1 MCSFPHASFPSP
13 EASRKS
19 FVAHLVTYLTVNI
32 GLLLINLLT
41 APDVIWAIWPLF
53 GWGLGVLSHGLR
65 LLANDTFPSASPS
78 GQTTSTNTPDWARV
92 EKRLQ
97 NLEAIVAEED
107 LEAPQSSSAASTR
120 PGTAH

>member
-1 MCSFPHASFPSP
+1 MCSFPHAPFHSSDAP
-13 EASRKS
+13 RKG
-19 FVAHLVTYLTVNI
+19 FLAHLVTYLTVNI

-41 APDVIWAIWPLF
+41 TPDVIWAIWPLF

-65 LLANDTFPSASPS
+65 LLANDTFPSVSPS
-78 GQTTSTNTPDWARV
+78 GQTTSTDTPDWTRV

-97 NLEAIVAEED
+97 NLEAIAAEED

-120 PGTAH
+120 TGTAH